1 MNTML
6 YLGIVMAVFGL
17 TVTVYTPTKLK
28 SLPKNNGVEKP
39 SLTAIIQ
46 GNRWKSWS
54 VISLVLLLIGI
65 VLIVVSLVK

>member
-6 YLGIVMAVFGL
+6 YFGIIMAVFGL
-17 TVTVYTPTKLK
+17 VVTCYTRTKLK
-28 SLPKNNGVEKP
+28 TIPKTTDLEKP
-39 SLTAIIQ
+39 SLTAIVQ